1 MALAEHSLLKTPS
14 EQALAEIGRLFHEQI
29 TPLRL
34 HPGASL
40 AVYAG
45 GRLIL
50 DLQSG
55 WADTQRAVLVDSET
69 LFPLFSGTK
78 PLVSVALL
86 QQIERGKI
94 ALDDTVAQYWPE
106 YGQKGKEQVTVHHL
120 LTHRGG
126 FPATPPELPPASW
139 GDPNAVR
146 EAIAA
151 MPLAYL
157 PGSATAY
164 HSLTQHWVCAELVRR
179 LDGREIAEYLRDEI
193 IGPLNI
199 RDTYLGLPPE
209 LERRL
214 VRLHATDGSNDRGIT
229 TLRDI
234 QDFPVHRLAIPG
246 ASGVSTA
253 RDMARFYAALA
264 GGGELDGVRILTD
277 ATVER
282 MQQIEVEDGID
293 LTFDIPVRRGLGIEL
308 GGIREPRRH
317 WPGATSTVRTMWHGG
332 FGTSVCWGDSEIGIS
347 MAFMTNG
354 VRADEAGAIARRD
367 LSDAVRCASRS

>member
-1 MALAEHSLLKTPS
+1 VALAEHSLQSAPS
-14 EQALAEIGRLFHEQI
+14 EQALSEIGHLFHEQI
-29 TPLRL
+29 APLRL

-45 GRLIL
+45 GKLIL
-50 DLQSG
+50 DLQAG
-55 WADTQRAVLVDSET
+55 WADTQRAVPVDSET

-78 PLVSVALL
+78 PLVAVALL
-86 QQIERGKI
+86 QHIERGDI
-94 ALDDTVAQYWPE
+94 RLEDPVAHYWPE
-106 YGQKGKEQVTVHHL
+106 FGQKGKEQVTVCHL

-126 FPATPPELPPASW
+126 FPETPPELPPASW

-151 MPLAYL
+151 MPLAFA

-164 HSLTQHWVCAELVRR
+164 HFLTQHWVCAELVRM
-179 LDGREIAEYLRDEI
+179 LDGREIADYLRDEI
-193 IGPLNI
+193 TGPLAM
-199 RDTYLGLPPE
+199 RDTYLGLPPD
-209 LERRL
+209 LERRM
-214 VRLHATDGSNDRGIT
+214 VRLHATDGSNDWGINS
-229 TLRDI
+229 LRDM
-234 QDFPVHRLAIPG
+234 QDFPMHRLAIPG

-264 GGGELDGVRILTD
+264 GGGELDGVRILAE

-282 MQQIEVEDGID
+282 MQQIEVEDEID

-308 GGIREPRRH
+308 GGIGEPRRQ
-317 WPGATSTVRTMWHGG
+317 WPGATSTTRTMWHGG
-332 FGTSVCWGDSEIGIS
+332 FGTSICWGDSEIRMS

-354 VRADEAGAIARRD
+354 IRADEAGAIARRD
-367 LSDAVRCASRS
+367 LSDAVRCACR

>member
-1 MALAEHSLLKTPS
+1 MALAEHSLRSVPS
-14 EQALAEIGRLFHEQI
+14 EEAEAEIGRLFHEQI

-34 HPGASL
+34 HPGAAL

-45 GRLIL
+45 GQLIL
-50 DLQSG
+50 DLHAG
-55 WADTQRAVLVDSET
+55 WADTQRAIPVDSET

-78 PLVSVALL
+78 PLVAVALL
-86 QQIERGKI
+86 QQIERGNI
-94 ALDDTVAQYWPE
+94 ALDDTVAHYWPE
-106 YGQKGKEQVTVHHL
+106 FGQQGKEQVTVRHL

-126 FPATPPELPPASW
+126 FPTTPPELPPASW

-151 MPLAYL
+151 MPLAFS

-164 HSLTQHWVCAELVRR
+164 HFLTQHWVCAELVRI
-179 LDGREIAEYLRDEI
+179 LDGREIAGYLRDEI
-193 IGPLNI
+193 TGPLNL
-199 RDTYLGLPPE
+199 RDTYLGLPLE
-209 LERRL
+209 HERRL
-214 VRLHATDGSNDRGIT
+214 VRLHATDGSNDFGIK
-229 TLRDI
+229 TLRETR
-234 QDFPVHRLAIPG
+234 DFPVHRLAIPG

-264 GGGELDGVRILTD
+264 GGGELDGVRILKA

-282 MQQIEVEDGID
+282 MQQIEVEDEID

-308 GGIREPRRH
+308 GGIGEPRRH
-317 WPGATSTVRTMWHGG
+317 WPGAASTTRTMWHGG

-354 VRADEAGAIARRD
+354 IRADEAGAIARRD
-367 LSDAVRCASRS
+367 LSDAVRSLCR